1 MLNMHT
7 VLSEQEISK
16 CAQAYALFV
25 KARDIIKKGEN
36 YLEGLNLLK
45 QMYEMIG
52 EDGLQQVSCLE
63 NLAGEKKF
71 TPGDFFEEM
80 SWVTFKLKDFDSSL
94 SYTNRWKELTE
105 EKYGHGSAEL
115 AHCYRRLGT
124 VYYSMKLPE
133 KEFDEKY
140 GYYDAPISLYQY
152 LLMKASP
159 FFWLHQ
165 NLQQSQVYFLK
176 GYNLLKKSKGT
187 EAPET
192 ESYKEQYVNFI
203 CWETATAHF
212 EQTLWV
218 LIALIPLLMIM
229 VPFFSGLQWKSLGVA
244 FIILGAV
251 LAWRTISIFF
261 YFFMAKRHYEQA
273 IQ

>member
-1 MLNMHT
+1 MSNMQT
-7 VLSEQEISK
+7 VLSEQEVFK
-16 CAQAYALFV
+16 CAQAYALFI

-45 QMYEMIG
+45 QMYGMVG
-52 EDGLQQVSCLE
+52 EDGLQQVSYLE
-63 NLAGEKKF
+63 NLGEKKF

-94 SYTNRWKELTE
+94 CYTYRWKELTE

-124 VYYSMKLPE
+124 IYYSMKLPE

-140 GYYDAPISLYQY
+140 GHYDAPISLYQY

-165 NLQQSQVYFLK
+165 NLQQSHGYFQEGYYMLK
-176 GYNLLKKSKGT
+176 SSKG
-187 EAPET
+187 ADAAET
-192 ESYKEQYVNFI
+192 KKYKEQCVSFI
-203 CWETATAHF
+203 SWETVTAHF
-212 EQTLWV
+212 EQTLWM
-218 LIALIPLLMIM
+218 IMALIPLLIIM
-229 VPFFSGLQWKSLGVA
+229 VPAISGLHWKSLGLA
-244 FIILGAV
+244 FIILAAV
-251 LAWRTISIFF
+251 LTWRTISVFF
-261 YFFMAKRHYEQA
+261 YFFMTKRHYEQA
-273 IQ
+273 FQ